1 MDFQKIVVCV
11 IEDNK
16 PVNKLLSTVLTKAGF
31 ECISFFNGQDSLEW
45 FKDNKPSAIII
56 DILLPDILG
65 TQLIE
70 QIKNMPDY
78 DEIPK
83 IAISGLSGNLTREKI
98 LESGFD
104 YFISKPVN
112 ITSFP
117 DEIEKI
123 IKSKTKL

>member
-1 MDFQKIVVCV
+1 MDFQKFLVCV

-16 PVNKLLSTVLTKAGF
+16 PVNKLLSTVLTKAGI
-31 ECISFFNGQDSLEW
+31 ECVSFFNGQSSLQW
-45 FKDNKPSAIII
+45 LKNHKPSAILV

-112 ITSFP
+112 ITTFP